1 MNTTFMNSW
10 NSKTFDPQRLLLNLS
25 DGMKL
30 RRLNKYVA
38 SLNQRIYYTWKNRKQ
53 SYKKNKTKISAKPWN
68 EEFELPHGSYSVS
81 DIHEY
86 F

>member
-10 NSKTFDPQRLLLNLS
+10 NSKTFDPQRLWLNLS
-25 DGMKL
+25 DGVKL

-38 SLNQRIYYTWKNRKQ
+38 SLNQRIYYTWKNIKQ

-68 EEFELPHGSYSVS
+68 EEIELPHGSYSVS